1 MNCPEFETILADY
14 LDGTLAPVE
23 RASVDEHAA
32 ACPNC
37 AGFMQE
43 VTGGVRLLAQAPPVE
58 PPAHLITRIA
68 YLAPQGRTRDPF
80 EQQGLFGRVFSR
92 WLQPVLQPRLA
103 MGMAMTILSF
113 AMLKRCTGVEV
124 HQIQPADLNPV
135 RVWGGVEDKAMR
147 VKDQIVKYYDNLR
160 IVYEIET
167 HLKDIQ
173 QAQSSNGRSSAPAGR
188 DNRSNSQN
196 HSGDG
201 QSQPPK
207 RN

>member
-14 LDGTLAPVE
+14 LDGALAPVE
-23 RASVDEHAA
+23 RAAVDEHAA
-32 ACPNC
+32 ACPSC

-43 VTGGVRLLAQAPPVE
+43 VATGVNLLSEAQEIE

-68 YLAPQGRTRDPF
+68 YLAPQGRARDPF
-80 EQQGLFGRVFSR
+80 ERQSLTGRLFSR
-92 WLQPVLQPRLA
+92 WLQPILQPRLA

-135 RVWGGVEDKAMR
+135 RVWGGVEDKALR

-173 QAQSSNGRSSAPAGR
+173 QAQNANGRASAPASR
-188 DNRSNSQN
+188 DSRPKSQD
-196 HSGDG
+196 HSGNG
-201 QSQPPK
+201 QSQQPK